1 MVEAGDHHVG
11 QILITVHCSHHWTD
25 NLHSAAILV
34 ISQLTSHIFSS
45 SYWLQSLNTGLRCV
59 TIVWRRWDVMEESD
73 GCKCVTLSQHE
84 DLLVRESVC
93 DLTEVTGLGPHCPP
107 HGGSRVSCHSSWSRS
122 AHAQCQVKLDH
133 STHDYRQIMKW
144 RRWSCPYI
152 LILNT
157 RCRKCQ
163 SCTLIYSS
171 LTSLSLEANLL
182 TSLFGS
188 HRLALLPLLEL
199 DTDDIPLDSSIPGLT
214 LQSLSHN
221 SGRDVGELDIV
232 ESRCSPEWHDE

>member
-1 MVEAGDHHVG
+1 MCNYCMEMMRYSGGEWWVQVCHT
-11 QILITVHCSHHWTD
+11 ITAWRLACERECLWSNGSDWTG
-25 NLHSAAILV
+25 S
-34 ISQLTSHIFSS
+34 
-45 SYWLQSLNTGLRCV
+45 
-59 TIVWRRWDVMEESD
+59 
-73 GCKCVTLSQHE
+73 TLSTAWRQQGKLSQQLE
-84 DLLVRESVC
+84 QVC
-93 DLTEVTGLGPHCPP
+93 ACAVPGKTRPRML
-107 HGGSRVSCHSSWSRS
+107 
-122 AHAQCQVKLDH
+122 